1 MEFELLNT
9 CPSCLFNSILVE
21 LLDGNSPNAAV
32 FRDSDGLA
40 TLISF
45 CKFDDAKVRS
55 GALSL
60 FEQLIIGGGN
70 ENDMTA
76 LLELIHRFRSGHC
89 NSILLC

>member
-1 MEFELLNT
+1 M
-9 CPSCLFNSILVE
+9 VE

-45 CKFDDAKVRS
+45 CKFDDAKVRA

-60 FEQLIIGGGN
+60 FEQLIIAGGN

-76 LLELIHRFRSGHC
+76 LLELIHRFRYGH
-89 NSILLC
+89 